1 MLVYH
6 LETVIRGNFTA
17 ESEEKNKTL
26 HSPLGRV
33 SLLAS
38 VYDNLALEYPGP
50 LPHWDRL

>member
-6 LETVIRGNFTA
+6 FETVIRWDFTA
-17 ESEEKNKTL
+17 ESEEKDKTL
-26 HSPLGRV
+26 DSPLGRV
-33 SLLAS
+33 YLLDF